1 MIDWPPSLIDELAS
15 RRAIIFIGS
24 GISAG
29 AKNEQGNR
37 PPDWKNFLEQARD
50 EFLRTPD
57 EREFVDEQIKKGAL
71 LDAAEVILHDVSQPD
86 RRRFFSQVFA
96 EPCFNPYEVHE
107 LIQKINPK
115 IVITTNYDQLYEQ
128 KCGATMAGRG
138 YAVRKYT
145 DRSILDDVRSK
156 DNLIIKAH
164 GCISDTQ
171 HLILTRSDYF
181 EIKRNHSEFYKVLD
195 SLLTVST
202 VLFVGCSMADPD
214 IQLIL
219 ENTNISAPSQHPHY
233 AVMAKGTHR
242 ALIKAMQ
249 SSYNIKILEYEY
261 DEYGGHSMLQESLQ
275 VLKDSVESAVP
286 YMQS

>member
-1 MIDWPPSLIDELAS
+1 MIEWPPSLVDELAS

-29 AKNEQGNR
+29 AKNDQGNR
-37 PPDWKNFLEQARD
+37 PPDWKGLLEQARD
-50 EFLRTPD
+50 EFIRTPD
-57 EREFVDEQIKKGAL
+57 ERDFVNEQIEKGAL
-71 LDAAEVILHDVSQPD
+71 LEAAEVILHGVSQPD
-86 RRRFFSQVFA
+86 RRRFFCRVFA
-96 EPCFNPYEVHE
+96 EPRFKPYEVHE

-115 IVITTNYDQLYEQ
+115 IVVTTNYDQLYEE

-138 YAVRKYT
+138 YSVRKYT
-145 DRSILDDVRSK
+145 DRGILDDIRSK

-164 GCISDTQ
+164 GCISDPQ

-181 EIKRNHSEFYKVLD
+181 DIKRNHSEFYKVLD

-233 AVMAKGTHR
+233 AVMAKGIHP

-261 DEYGGHSMLQESLQ
+261 DENGGHSVLQESLK
-275 VLKDSVESAVP
+275 VLKDSVKGAVP